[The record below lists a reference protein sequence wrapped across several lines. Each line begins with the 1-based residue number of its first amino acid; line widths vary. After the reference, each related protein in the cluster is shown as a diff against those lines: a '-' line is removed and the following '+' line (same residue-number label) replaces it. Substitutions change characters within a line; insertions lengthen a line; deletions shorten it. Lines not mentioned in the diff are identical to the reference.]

1 MFVWDDDLLT
11 GDQVI
16 DEQHKGIFKKLDSVL
31 EMSADC
37 SQPQEIIKAFEFL
50 VHYVYDHFNCEE
62 ELMKRHHY
70 NEYELHKQHHT
81 RFVNKIGQLAMVL
94 KNNGTTPEFITQLK
108 VVFIELFVQ
117 HIDEMDKRF
126 ARYLKTV

>member
-11 GDQVI
+11 GNQVI

-31 EMSADC
+31 EMSADR
-37 SQPQEIIKAFEFL
+37 SQPQEIIKIFEFL

-62 ELMKRHHY
+62 ELMKEHHY
-70 NEYELHKQHHT
+70 NEYELHRQHHMSFT
-81 RFVNKIGQLAMVL
+81 NKIGQLAMEL
-94 KNNGTTPEFITQLK
+94 KNHGTTSEFITQLK
-108 VVFIELFVQ
+108 VIFIELFVE
-117 HIDEMDKRF
+117 HIDEMDKKF